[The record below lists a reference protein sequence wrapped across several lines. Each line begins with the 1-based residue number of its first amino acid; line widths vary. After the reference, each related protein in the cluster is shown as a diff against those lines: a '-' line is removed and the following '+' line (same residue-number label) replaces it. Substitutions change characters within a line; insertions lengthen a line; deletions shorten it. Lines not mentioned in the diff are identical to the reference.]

1 MAIRTHY
8 AHDLA
13 DLQRRLLWL
22 AETVE
27 QAIVRAVWALMNAD
41 AAAARRVI
49 AGDTT
54 IDSLR
59 YDLEEFALR
68 LIVRGQPLAGDL
80 REISAFMALAAE
92 LERIGDY
99 AEGIAKIVLR
109 RAALPDLEVPA
120 TLNEMARAARE
131 MLQQALRALV
141 ERDAAAVER
150 LERADDTVDQLYR
163 QLTADLMALMREE
176 PLQIEAALYLLWV
189 AHNLERIADRTVN
202 IAERAAFVATG
213 THVGRQQC

>member
-1 MAIRTHY
+1 MAIRGHY
-8 AHDLA
+8 EHDLA

-22 AETVE
+22 AEPVE

-59 YDLEEFALR
+59 YDLEEYALR
-68 LIVRGQPLAGDL
+68 LIVRGQPFAGDL
-80 REISAFMALAAE
+80 RTISAFMSLAAE

-109 RAALPDLEVPA
+109 RAALPKLKVPA
-120 TLNEMARAARE
+120 ILNEMAGAARA
-131 MLQQALRALV
+131 MLQQGLRALV
-141 ERDAAAVER
+141 ERDATAVER

-163 QLTADLMALMREE
+163 QLSADLMALMREE
-176 PLQIEAALYLLWV
+176 PLQIEAALYLLWA

-213 THVGRQQC
+213 TLVGHQR